1 MSDEIKQSEA
11 SEAPIVEQIEEQ
23 PKEIIPAPVDVK
35 TPSKF
40 KRFMRYCFPPKNLQ
54 ENIFQYILRQFY
66 LTDSKGNPS
75 LTSTLVA
82 YVMILVGIVS
92 LVEIKNAQ
100 LHDKVNGFSD
110 MFMYLIIILSALLT
124 REYRNR
130 QKTITETSD
139 QVTEQVPGFIEKI
152 VDIIKSKVGMK

>member
-1 MSDEIKQSEA
+1 MSEEMKQSEV
-11 SEAPIVEQIEEQ
+11 SEAPIVDQIEEQ
-23 PKEIIPAPVDVK
+23 PKEIVTAPIDVK
-35 TPSKF
+35 PSKF
-40 KRFMRYCFPPKNLQ
+40 KRFMRYCFPPKNTQ